1 MNSGGQSEE
10 HCRGEKMRGDTRGE
24 IRKDKD
30 IKSERI
36 YEMRR
41 EESKEQW
48 RQEMRRERGRVCAL
62 WFIPVLLIWQLHGS

>member
-1 MNSGGQSEE
+1 
-10 HCRGEKMRGDTRGE
+10 MRGDTRGE

-36 YEMRR
+36 YEKRIQK
-41 EESKEQW
+41 SKEQW
-48 RQEMRRERGRVCAL
+48 RQEMRRERERACTL

>member
-1 MNSGGQSEE
+1 
-10 HCRGEKMRGDTRGE
+10 MRGDTRGE

-41 EESKEQW
+41 EERKEQW
-48 RQEMRRERGRVCAL
+48 R
-62 WFIPVLLIWQLHGS
+62 